1 MRSSTRSAL
10 PTVLAILCCAASLFA
25 QSTAKPATK
34 GGSVSGRVTI
44 KDKPAAGVLVAL
56 RKSEGGSPPWE
67 AAARAIT
74 EQDGTYRI
82 ANVPPGSYNVS
93 TTTPAYVAADKAGR
107 KSVVIAEDEN
117 VEGVNFSLI
126 RGGVITGKV
135 TDAEGRPV
143 IQHNVELFMAD
154 AFEPRPQT
162 PQQQRQI
169 YPTRTVQT
177 DDRGIYRAFG
187 LTPGRYKVAA
197 GKGENS
203 PMTSF
208 SISPITYSQ
217 VFHPDAK
224 DPAKATVVEVSEGSE
239 ATNVDIALGPTMQM
253 FTVTGRVI
261 NSETG
266 APVPQIRFGLHRL
279 VSDHVE
285 YMNLNAA
292 SNARGEFT
300 IEGLTPGK
308 YGVFLFTD
316 PANELRAEKITFDVL
331 DQDVTGVTI
340 KLARGATVIGQI
352 ILESDDKAV
361 QKKLLEMKLHGYV
374 NTYPGMATS
383 ASSPIAGDGSFRIAG
398 LPGGMANF
406 TIFPSGGYVPAGFVI
421 ARIERDGVTSQ
432 GLEVKDGETITG
444 VKMFVRYGSATL
456 RGVVTFENGTLPPG
470 TRVMIRLTKPGDT
483 MQYNRQAEVDARGQF
498 FMENI
503 PAGIYEVRAT
513 IYGGGN
519 ARTLE
524 QKKDVNLTDGA
535 VTNVT
540 IAIDVS
546 SIPNK

>member
-1 MRSSTRSAL
+1 
-10 PTVLAILCCAASLFA
+10 
-25 QSTAKPATK
+25 
-34 GGSVSGRVTI
+34 
-44 KDKPAAGVLVAL
+44 
-56 RKSEGGSPPWE
+56 
-67 AAARAIT
+67 
-74 EQDGTYRI
+74 
-82 ANVPPGSYNVS
+82 
-93 TTTPAYVAADKAGR
+93 
-107 KSVVIAEDEN
+107 VI
-117 VEGVNFSLI
+117 
-126 RGGVITGKV
+126 
-135 TDAEGRPV
+135 
-143 IQHNVELFMAD
+143 
-154 AFEPRPQT
+154 
-162 PQQQRQI
+162 
-169 YPTRTVQT
+169 
-177 DDRGIYRAFG
+177 
-187 LTPGRYKVAA
+187 
-197 GKGENS
+197 
-203 PMTSF
+203 
-208 SISPITYSQ
+208 
-217 VFHPDAK
+217 
-224 DPAKATVVEVSEGSE
+224 EVSEGSE

-253 FTVTGRVI
+253 FTVSGRVI
-261 NSETG
+261 NSDNG
-266 APVPQIRFGLHRL
+266 APVPRIRFGLHRL

-285 YMNLNAA
+285 YLNLNAS

-340 KLARGATVIGQI
+340 KLARGATVIGQV

-361 QKKLLEMKLHGYV
+361 QKKLLEMKLYGYV
-374 NTYPGMATS
+374 STYPGMSTS
-383 ASSPIAGDGSFRIAG
+383 ASSPIGPDGSFRIAG

-406 TIFPSGGYVPAGFVI
+406 TVFPVGGYVPAGFVI

-432 GLEVKDGETITG
+432 GLEVKDGETISG

-470 TRVMIRLTKPGDT
+470 TRVMVRLTKPGDT

-503 PAGIYEVRAT
+503 PAGMYEVRAS

-524 QKKDVNLTDGA
+524 QKKDVTLTDGS